1 MQPPQKDIIYKIKG
15 GDETAF
21 KELFLLHYA
30 ALCGYA
36 MKYINDL
43 DQAEEVVQDLFF
55 NLWQKREKLEITIS
69 IEAYLFRAV
78 RNSCLNLLK
87 HYKIREAYKV
97 VNEQSIKASEV
108 AQGDQLI
115 ENELQEHIELAIES
129 LPPERKKIFKMN
141 RIDGM
146 KYKEISAVLGISVKT
161 VEAQMSKAL
170 KFLKERLAEY
180 FVWHLML
187 MAELLKYLLG

>member
-1 MQPPQKDIIYKIKG
+1 LSAPDIILHKIKN
-15 GDETAF
+15 GDEAAF

-36 MKYINDL
+36 KKFIDDL

-55 NLWQKREKLEITIS
+55 NLWQKREKIEINTS
-69 IEAYLFRAV
+69 LEAYLYRSV

-87 HYKIREAYKV
+87 HYKIRDTYKV
-97 VNEQSIKASEV
+97 ANQKAIRESEGV
-108 AQGDQLI
+108 HSDSVV
-115 ENELQEHIELAIES
+115 ENELQESIELAIES

-141 RIDGM
+141 RLEGM
-146 KYKEISAVLGISVKT
+146 KYKEIADELGISIKT

-170 KFLKERLAEY
+170 KHLRDRLADY
-180 FVWHLML
+180 FVWNLVIMV
-187 MAELLKYLLG
+187 ELLKKLME